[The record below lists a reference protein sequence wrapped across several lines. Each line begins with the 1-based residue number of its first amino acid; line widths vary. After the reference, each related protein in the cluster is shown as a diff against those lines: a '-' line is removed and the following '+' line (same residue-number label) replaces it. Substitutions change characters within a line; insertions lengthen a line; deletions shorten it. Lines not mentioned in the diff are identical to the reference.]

1 LNFPDDDGLVA
12 VTCRS
17 SDDLPAH
24 VKGTAQWGSLDRH
37 SPSYYVPNP
46 QPISSRDNYL
56 AVEFINDQWFT
67 INWFTRDSTYA
78 TRRSY
83 AINRENNVG
92 LGWWNESDPAHPSY
106 TTGITRAGYRFPTL
120 RTPTTNTETPTVQV
134 TEPPTETYGEP
145 LNFPDITDEPM
156 TANATTV
163 QQNNA
168 TAITSG
174 GLLGVSPPIFDGTR
188 SRGTIFWNTL
198 IRYKLLNRNNT
209 AISNPFNRILTAL
222 SYMRGPLID
231 DWVDM
236 QSKWLEG
243 RVNPTVAGH
252 LADTDETLW
261 NEFEAAFLDAWKD
274 SARVTTAEDQL
285 NKLTM
290 KGLDVD
296 VYIATFTRLAT
307 AAEFELN
314 SKALVGRFRSGL
326 TERVHR
332 RILNRENIPKTLD
345 EWKEAARKEVVRI
358 SEIDNANFKNRRFIP
373 RDTNTYQSNTAKNN
387 NPVPMDVDATTI
399 PFQKLTDADREKY
412 RKEGRCFRCREKGH
426 MARQCPKNNKANV
439 KTMDVP
445 TSTTPTT
452 PTPAANITKL
462 TKAQQIRALEDA
474 MTEEERGE
482 YLDTCD
488 GGEDFYDAGH

>member
-1 LNFPDDDGLVA
+1 
-12 VTCRS
+12 
-17 SDDLPAH
+17 
-24 VKGTAQWGSLDRH
+24 VKGTAQWGSIDRH
-37 SPSYYVPNP
+37 PPSYYILNP
-46 QPISSRDNYL
+46 QSTTSRDSHIV
-56 AVEFINDQWFT
+56 VEFINDQWHT
-67 INWFTRDSTYA
+67 LSWFTRDSTYA
-78 TRRSY
+78 TRHSY
-83 AINRENNVG
+83 AISRENNIG
-92 LGWWNESDPAHPSY
+92 LGWWNEFDPAHPSY

-120 RTPTTNTETPTVQV
+120 RTPTTNTETPAESNTVQI
-134 TEPPTETYGEP
+134 TEPPAETYNEP
-145 LNFPDITDEPM
+145 LDFPDIQM

-222 SYMRGPLID
+222 SYMRGQLID

-236 QSKWLEG
+236 QSKWLEN
-243 RVNPTVAGH
+243 RVNPAIAGH

-285 NKLTM
+285 NKLVM

-307 AAEFELN
+307 AAEFELD

-345 EWKEAARKEVVRI
+345 EWKEAARKEIVHI
-358 SEIDNANFKNRRFIP
+358 SEINNANFKNRRFIP
-373 RDTNTYQSNTAKNN
+373 RDTNTYQNNTPKNN
-387 NPVPMDVDATTI
+387 APVPMDVDATTI

-426 MARQCPKNNKANV
+426 MARNCPKNNKAVV
-439 KTMDVP
+439 KTADIP
-445 TSTTPTT
+445 TPTTPTT
-452 PTPAANITKL
+452 PTPTANVTKL
-462 TKAQQIRALEDA
+462 TKAQQIRVLEDA

-482 YLDTCD
+482 YLDTRD
-488 GGEDFYDAGH
+488 GGEDFYNAGH